1 MKQQYLVIAARL
13 VLGLTFTAAGLY
25 GLVFSPP
32 APPQMPVLARAFL
45 GAAQQSHYAAF
56 INAVQ
61 AVTGLLLVANR
72 YVPLALV
79 TMAAVLAN
87 ILVFH
92 LTMMP
97 SGIIFGLILTG
108 CWIVVA
114 WSRRATLLPLLRPR
128 DESALGRVRVAE
140 AQADILDRV

>member
-1 MKQQYLVIAARL
+1 MKQKYVVIAARL
-13 VLGLTFTAAGLY
+13 VLGLMFAVVGLY
-25 GLVFSPP
+25 GLIYSPAAP
-32 APPQMPVLARAFL
+32 AQMPALARAFL

-56 INAVQ
+56 INVVQ
-61 AVTGLLLVANR
+61 AATGLLLVVNR

-87 ILVFH
+87 IIVFH

-97 SGIIFGLILTG
+97 NGIIFGLILTG

-114 WSRRATLLPLLRPR
+114 LSQRASLLPLLRAN
-128 DESALGRVRVAE
+128 S
-140 AQADILDRV
+140 